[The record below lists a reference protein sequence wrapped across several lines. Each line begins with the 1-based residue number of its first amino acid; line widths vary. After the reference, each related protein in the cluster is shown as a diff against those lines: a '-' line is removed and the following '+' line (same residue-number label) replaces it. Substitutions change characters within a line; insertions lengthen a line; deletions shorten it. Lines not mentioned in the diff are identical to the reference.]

1 MWRATLGFHPKCKRG
16 DGAVYRV
23 FRQIENG
30 ELIHVASRD
39 QLEQAVKLVEAL
51 NEGFPGEYVVRDSEG
66 NNIELPER
74 PAI

>member
-1 MWRATLGFHPKCKRG
+1 MRGATLGFHPKCRRG
-16 DGAVYRV
+16 DGTVYRV

-39 QLEQAVKLVEAL
+39 QLEQAVTLVEAL
-51 NEGFPGEYVVRDSEG
+51 SEGFPGEYVVRDSEG

>member
-1 MWRATLGFHPKCKRG
+1 MREATLGFHPNNKRG

-30 ELIHVASRD
+30 ELVHVASRD

-51 NEGFPGEYVVRDSEG
+51 SESFPGEYVVRDLEG
-66 NNIELPER
+66 NDIELPER